1 MFAVNAPDLSRVLVA
16 GLGVTGRA
24 VVEALKARKS
34 EVLAVD
40 DQPTSVAAVAEE
52 LKVELLDSSSATELE
67 RAFSGITSV
76 VPSPGIPCHHRLYR
90 LADASGVEILSELDL
105 AALWNDRPCAA
116 VTGTNGK
123 TTVTEL
129 TTRMLLA
136 SGMQAAA
143 VGNTDTPFVSA
154 IDDKETGYEVFVV
167 EASSFR
173 LDRVRRFRAKAAA
186 WLNLAPDHLDW
197 HENFQAYASAKS
209 KIWETQHEGDIA
221 VAPHDDVAVG
231 PWTKHISSQLLTF
244 GLGKGD
250 VHCTDRELIAHG
262 ERIVKVSEL
271 RRSRPHDQLNACAAT
286 ALALSMDASVQ
297 SVAEVLA
304 NFDGLAH
311 RLEFV
316 ATADGVRFFDD
327 SKATTPHATVAG
339 MAGFDQAVLIA
350 GGRNKGLDL
359 LELRELAPRLA
370 GVVVIGESAETLT
383 HVFDGIVTTTLANSM
398 EEAVKAA
405 TAIAQS
411 SGGDVVLSPACASFD
426 WYRDYNERGDDFQRF
441 VRLLEQGQIQP

>member
-1 MFAVNAPDLSRVLVA
+1 VNTPDLSRVLVA

-24 VVEALKARKS
+24 VIEALKARNCQ
-34 EVLAVD
+34 VLAVD
-40 DQPTSVAAVAEE
+40 DQPRSVAAVAEE
-52 LKVELLDSSSATELE
+52 LRVEILDSSSATALE

-76 VPSPGIPCHHRLYR
+76 VPSPGIPCHHLLYR
-90 LADASGVEILSELDL
+90 LADTSGTEILSELDL

-129 TTRMLLA
+129 TTQMLLG

-143 VGNTDTPFVSA
+143 VGNTETPFVSA
-154 IDDKETGYEVFVV
+154 IDDKENGYEVFVV
-167 EASSFR
+167 EASSFG

-197 HENFQAYASAKS
+197 HGDFQAYATAKS
-209 KIWETQHEGDIA
+209 NIWETQQAGDIA
-221 VAPHDDVAVG
+221 VAPHDDAAVG
-231 PWTKHISSQLLTF
+231 PWTKNISSRLLTF

-262 ERIVKVSEL
+262 ERIVNISEL

-286 ALALSMDASVQ
+286 ALALSMNASVQ

-316 ATADGVRFFDD
+316 ARVNGVRFFDD

-339 MAGFDQAVLIA
+339 MGGFDQAVLIA
-350 GGRNKGLDL
+350 GGSNKGLDL
-359 LELRELAPRLA
+359 FELREVAPRLA
-370 GVVVIGESAETLT
+370 GVVAIGETAETLT
-383 HVFDGIVTTTLANSM
+383 RVFDGIVTTITADSM
-398 EEAVKAA
+398 EEAVYLA
-405 TAIAQS
+405 TSVAKS

-426 WYRDYNERGDDFQRF
+426 WYRNYNERGDDFQR
-441 VRLLEQGQIQP
+441 VVQLLGQGQIQP

>member
-1 MFAVNAPDLSRVLVA
+1 MSAVNAPDLSRVLVA

-24 VVEALKARKS
+24 VVEALQARNS

-40 DQPTSVAAVAEE
+40 DQPTSVATVAQE
-52 LKVELLDSSSATELE
+52 LRVELLDSSSATELE
-67 RAFSGITSV
+67 RALSGVTSV
-76 VPSPGIPCHHRLYR
+76 VPSPGIPCHHLLYR

-129 TTRMLLA
+129 TTQMLLG

-143 VGNTDTPFVSA
+143 VGNTDIPFVSA
-154 IDDKETGYEVFVV
+154 IDDEEIRHEVFVV
-167 EASSFR
+167 EASSFS
-173 LDRVRRFRAKAAA
+173 LDRVCRFRAKAAA

-197 HENFQAYASAKS
+197 HENFQAYATAKS
-209 KIWETQHEGDIA
+209 KIWETQQEGDIA

-231 PWTKHISSQLLTF
+231 PWTNNIASQLLTF
-244 GLGKGD
+244 GLGQGD
-250 VHCTDRELIAHG
+250 VHCTDSELIAHG
-262 ERIVKVSEL
+262 ERIVKISDL

-286 ALALSMDASVQ
+286 ALALSMGASVQ

-316 ATADGVRFFDD
+316 ATVDGVRFFDD

-359 LELRELAPRLA
+359 VELKELAPRLA

-383 HVFDGIVTTTLANSM
+383 HVFDGAVATTLADSM
-398 EEAVKAA
+398 EEAVKVAA
-405 TAIAQS
+405 SLAQS

-426 WYRDYNERGDDFQRF
+426 WYRNYNERGDDFQRL